1 LKLLSPAGQITVYS
15 SLSIW
20 RCAAAV
26 GRAIKLVFDA
36 TSIME

>member
-26 GRAIKLVFDA
+26 ARAIKLVFDA